1 MKYKRHMAV
10 VPEEI
15 GQLIFLR
22 KSPLWV
28 LGSRLHFCV
37 EGEQFEEEETGLWG

>member
-1 MKYKRHMAV
+1 MKCKRNMAV

-22 KSPLWV
+22 KNPLWM
-28 LGSRLHFCV
+28 LGSRFHFCV
-37 EGEQFEEEETGLWG
+37 EGEQFQEEETGL